1 MAVSVYQPVVS
12 RGKKLSSMSSGEKA
26 TESKSSSIGGIT
38 TTLSEGNHEM
48 LAIKIIIPPK
58 PKGMNPGPYCV
69 TDDDNSGTVYSTFP
83 VIPNEGGKNGNVD
96 YEAVT
101 QAMDVS
107 SQSAIDV
114 KSLISQDED
123 LAASKLPF
131 VWKLY
136 EMLEDV
142 EANGREDIVSWIDQ
156 GRGFKVHNMEK
167 FVDEVIPKY
176 FRQSKY
182 KSFQR
187 QLYFYDFH
195 RVSNGPHAGAYKH
208 PKFLKG
214 VKTQCLS
221 MMPKKTCRRRTSKG
235 KLLEAAEPES
245 ACSTD
250 VGVTTEESSTCGAST
265 NSSEEWM
272 SAKTQQQQQQQ
283 QQTISRDRYSIE
295 TYPSYSRDR
304 HSSLSSESG
313 GSYYKNETQLR
324 RSGPGDG
331 DTVFVFGDRAFHYVD
346 VTFDDIYPPS
356 CSSGPTRSSRYH
368 HTFHQDY
375 RDSRAA
381 SYGHSQIEG
390 I

>member
-1 MAVSVYQPVVS
+1 MAVAVYQPLV
-12 RGKKLSSMSSGEKA
+12 RGKKINSMASGERA
-26 TESKSSSIGGIT
+26 TESKSPSIGGIT
-38 TTLSEGNHEM
+38 TTLSESNHEM

-69 TDDDNSGTVYSTFP
+69 SDDDNSGTVYSTFP
-83 VIPNEGGKNGNVD
+83 VIPGEGGATTTSMD
-96 YEAVT
+96 YEAISKAMEVT
-101 QAMDVS
+101 
-107 SQSAIDV
+107 SQSSIDV

-156 GRGFKVHNMEK
+156 GSGFKVHNMEK

-221 MMPKKTCRRRTSKG
+221 MMPKKTCRRRSSKG
-235 KLLEAAEPES
+235 KVLEEAEPES
-245 ACSTD
+245 ACSND

-272 SAKTQQQQQQQ
+272 SAKAQQQQQQPMA
-283 QQTISRDRYSIE
+283 RERYSSQA
-295 TYPSYSRDR
+295 YPSYTRDR
-304 HSSLSSESG
+304 HSSSLSFECG
-313 GSYYKNETQLR
+313 ASYFKNETKLR

-331 DTVFVFGDRAFHYVD
+331 DTVFVFGDRAFHFVE

-356 CSSGPTRSSRYH
+356 CSDPRPTSSSRYH
-368 HTFHQDY
+368 HHSFQQDY
-375 RDSRAA
+375 RDIRATT
-381 SYGHSQIEG
+381 YGHAQIEG